1 MRKDQIKKSTLWT
14 ACITM
19 MMNTLKPTQK
29 EIETLPQ
36 VKTFEELTTTP
47 RSRSSTQVPNRT
59 QLKMQEKPPSNRPI
73 KTSMTKMAMMN

>member
-59 QLKMQEKPPSNRPI
+59 QLKMREKPPSNRAI